1 MATKQQLETGADN
14 IIANAEATEDPIK
27 QFCIIYT
34 GTVKPTLELVKNF
47 TGAKVD
53 EQIDKL
59 IYAADGVC
67 AGNNPDVKN
76 YCTIWNTYHL
86 KGILKSIQFFTGP
99 KVDKALNKFIE
110 ISDNLCTQI

>member
-1 MATKQQLETGADN
+1 MATKQQLELSADG
-14 IIANAEATEDPIK
+14 IIMNAENAEDPIK
-27 QFCIIYT
+27 QFCIIYN
-34 GTVKPTLELVKNF
+34 GTVKPTLQLVKNF
-47 TGAKVD
+47 TGAKMD

-67 AGNNPDVKN
+67 SGDNPDVKN
-76 YCTIWNTYHL
+76 YCNVWNTFHL

-110 ISDNLCTQI
+110 ISDSLCPKA